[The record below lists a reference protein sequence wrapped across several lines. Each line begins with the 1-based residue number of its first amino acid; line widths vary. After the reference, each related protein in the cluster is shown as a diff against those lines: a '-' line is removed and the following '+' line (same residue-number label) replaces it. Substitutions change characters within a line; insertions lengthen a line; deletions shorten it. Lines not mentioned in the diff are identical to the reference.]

1 VLLCAL
7 FFIFAKWVIF
17 KMISHT
23 DTDEQIETLTTPPSS
38 KMFSSFVTEVKLNY
52 KTIFNA
58 CVNAI
63 GTLISTTYWIAQ
75 MTDDIADLDGEGA
88 DEYFADMSAVGLP
101 VGVVLGFFVTI
112 GSVYAHYIL
121 NTNSTHE
128 IKHKNYLIHSDDD
141 DPRIALSI
149 LQKILLGLDFLS
161 HAADSA
167 GPALLIIS
175 VGANDPSRL
184 TKILAQTISSLIGC
198 YSATT
203 DAITCGHNIRIHNKN
218 VILDALTPE
227 ETPASM
233 QAQFYQQEAVQLAR
247 LYSSNPRAVF
257 WFNKLKAV
265 CEEAAIDLQTEEQT
279 IKRPE
284 SIEEFRLHRRLP
296 HKRLQPAEQEADPQ
310 AYHLLV
316 PKDDDDTPSAS
327 RVSLT
332 PKR

>member
-1 VLLCAL
+1 
-7 FFIFAKWVIF
+7 
-17 KMISHT
+17 MIIST
-23 DTDEQIETLTTPPSS
+23 DTDGQTKNITYSSSS
-38 KMFSSFVTEVKLNY
+38 KMLSSFYTEVRQNY

-75 MTDDIADLDGEGA
+75 MTDDLADLDGEGA
-88 DEYFADMSAVGLP
+88 DEFFADMSAVGLP
-101 VGVVLGFFVTI
+101 VGVVLGFFVTV

-149 LQKILLGLDFLS
+149 FQKILLALDFLS

-227 ETPASM
+227 ETPAYL
-233 QAQFYQQEAVQLAR
+233 QAQFYQQEAAQLKK
-247 LYSSNPRAVF
+247 LYAGHPRAVL
-257 WFNKLKAV
+257 WFKKIEEV
-265 CEEAAIDLQTEEQT
+265 CEEAAADLEADEYAA
-279 IKRPE
+279 KRPE
-284 SIEEFRLHRRLP
+284 GSEEFRLFRRLP
-296 HKRLQPAEQEADPQ
+296 HRRIKSDEQEGDPQ
-310 AYHLLV
+310 AYHLLAANDHDDTSTSLTV
-316 PKDDDDTPSAS
+316 PKC
-327 RVSLT
+327 
-332 PKR
+332 